1 MLLIMYIVSRLSAQ
15 LQMLS
20 NLILQMLM
28 NAHSCLLVMQMLC
41 VPTRLGPTHVPAAT
55 ATLAME

>member
-20 NLILQMLM
+20 NSLLQMLM

-41 VPTRLGPTHVPAAT
+41 APTRLVPTHVPAAM
-55 ATLAME
+55 ATLGME